1 MTRHV
6 LILALLALMLPA
18 FAQAQSVYRWTDENG
33 VTHFG
38 DREPTGRQA
47 DRVSVRTGRLS
58 GNAAER
64 ASPQEQ
70 VRALDEQREESARRA
85 NETAVEEARRK
96 QREANC
102 ATARSNLQVLSTNAR
117 IRIEEDGEQR
127 YLTPEEIE
135 TQRARFEQAAEENC
149 GEENASER

>member
-1 MTRHV
+1 MTRPV
-6 LILALLALMLPA
+6 LILALLALLLPT
-18 FAQAQSVYRWTDENG
+18 FAQAQSVYRWTDEDG

-38 DREPTGRQA
+38 DREPTGRQS

-58 GNAAER
+58 GTPAER
-64 ASPQEQ
+64 ATPQEQ
-70 VRALDEQREESARRA
+70 LRALDEQRNENTRRA

-102 ATARSNLQVLSTNAR
+102 ATARSNLQVLSSHAR
-117 IRIEEDGEQR
+117 VRIEEGGEQR

-135 TQRARFEQAAEENC
+135 TQRARFEQAVEENC
-149 GEENASER
+149 GEENAPGQ